1 MTSAANRTVA
11 FAVSSIS
18 SADHKYLKLHKEHN
32 LSPVPKKM
40 FTKTEIKQKEDYT
53 EELEK
58 SI

>member
-11 FAVSSIS
+11 FAASSIS

-53 EELEK
+53 EK